1 MYRASQS
8 KSKVGRCR
16 ICGKVHHSSVHQD
29 ESKREAVFS
38 ASSPVVLL
46 KVNGVKCRAQ
56 LDTGASFI
64 GEMASFRTAHIAV
77 Y

>member
-1 MYRASQS
+1 MAKFTIVQS
-8 KSKVGRCR
+8 TRMKAKERLCL
-16 ICGKVHHSSVHQD
+16 
-29 ESKREAVFS
+29 A
-38 ASSPVVLL
+38 PLLLL